1 MVRVRQ
7 MHEWV
12 VTEEEAVAIQ
22 QRLRAQVVVGDD
34 HGPIRRVAGLDVA
47 YRDPDTA
54 VGVVTV
60 LDAESLTVLDRAVV
74 RERIDFPYI
83 SGLFAFREVPALTR
97 ALEELTVEPDALVC
111 DGHGLAHPRRFGLAA
126 HLGVLTGLP
135 SIGVA
140 KNSYGEAGAPGPDRG
155 DWSPVTADGE
165 IVGRVLRTQPG
176 VKPIYVSVGH
186 RFTLD
191 SACELVLRL
200 APRYRLPETTRTADH
215 LGRIS

>member
-12 VTEEEAVAIQ
+12 VTEDAAVAIQ

-165 IVGRVLRTQPG
+165 IVGRVLRTQHG

>member
-1 MVRVRQ
+1 MVRVQR
-7 MHEWV
+7 MHEWAV
-12 VTEEEAVAIQ
+12 GEEEAVAIQ
-22 QRLRAQVVVGDD
+22 RRLRDRVRVTDD

-47 YRDPDTA
+47 YRDPDIA

-60 LDAESLTVLDRAVV
+60 LDSDSLAVIDRAVV
-74 RERIDFPYI
+74 RERIEFPYI

-97 ALEELTVEPDALVC
+97 ALETLSVEPDALIC

-140 KNSYGEAGAPGPDRG
+140 KNFHGPHTEPGRGRG
-155 DWSPVTADGE
+155 DWSPLLDGGE
-165 IVGRVLRTQPG
+165 TVGRALRTQPG
-176 VKPIYVSVGH
+176 VKPVFVSVGH

-191 SACELVLRL
+191 TACALVLRL

-215 LGRIS
+215 LGRLA

>member
-7 MHEWV
+7 LHEWV
-12 VTEEEAVAIQ
+12 VTEDEAVAIQ
-22 QRLRAQVVVGDD
+22 HRLRDRVVVADD
-34 HGPIRRVAGLDVA
+34 HGPVRRVAGLDVA

-54 VGVVTV
+54 IGVVTV
-60 LDAESLTVLDRAVV
+60 LDAESLTVLDQAVV
-74 RERIDFPYI
+74 RERVEFPYI
-83 SGLFAFREVPALTR
+83 SGLFAFREVPALTT
-97 ALEELTVEPDALVC
+97 ALTRPSVEPDALIC

-126 HLGVLTGLP
+126 HLGILTGLP

-140 KNSYGEAGAPGPDRG
+140 KKPYGVAGDPGPDRG
-155 DWSPVTADGE
+155 DWSPVTADGDL
-165 IVGRVLRTQPG
+165 VGRVLRTQPG
-176 VKPIYVSVGH
+176 VKPVYVSVGH

-191 SACELVLRL
+191 SACALVLRL

>member
-1 MVRVRQ
+1 MVQVRQ

-22 QRLRAQVVVGDD
+22 LRLRSQVAVGDD
-34 HGPIRRVAGLDVA
+34 HGPVRRVAGLDVA

-60 LDAESLTVLDRAVV
+60 LDAASLTVLDQAVV

-97 ALEELTVEPDALVC
+97 ALEKLTVEPDALVC

-140 KNSYGEAGAPGPDRG
+140 KNSYGEFSAPGPDRG
-155 DWSPVTADGE
+155 DWRPVTADGE
-165 IVGRVLRTQPG
+165 IVGRVLRTQRG
-176 VKPIYVSVGH
+176 VKPVFVSVGH

-191 SACELVLRL
+191 SACDLVLRL

>member
-7 MHEWV
+7 MHEWA
-12 VTEEEAVAIQ
+12 VTEDEAVAIQ
-22 QRLRAQVVVGDD
+22 QRLRTQVVVGDD
-34 HGPIRRVAGLDVA
+34 HGPVQRVAGLDVA
-47 YRDPDTA
+47 YRNPDIA

-60 LDAESLTVLDRAVV
+60 LDTESLTVLDRAVV
-74 RERIDFPYI
+74 RERIEFPYI

-97 ALEELTVEPDALVC
+97 ALEELAVEPDVLVC
-111 DGHGLAHPRRFGLAA
+111 DGHGLAHPRRFGLAT

-140 KNSYGEAGAPGPDRG
+140 KNSYGESPTPGPDRG
-155 DWSPVTADGE
+155 DWSPVSADGE
-165 IVGRVLRTQPG
+165 IVGRVLRTQRG

-191 SACELVLRL
+191 TACDLILRL

>member
-1 MVRVRQ
+1 MVRVQQ
-7 MHEWV
+7 MHEWT
-12 VTEEEAVAIQ
+12 VTEDEAIAIQ
-22 QRLRAQVVVGDD
+22 QGLRERVVVRDE

-47 YRDPDTA
+47 YRDPDIA

-60 LDAESLTVLDRAVV
+60 LDLESLAVLDQAVV
-74 RERIDFPYI
+74 RERIEFPYI

-97 ALEELTVEPDALVC
+97 ALEELTVEPDVLVC

-126 HLGVLTGLP
+126 HLGVLTDLP

-140 KNSYGEAGAPGPDRG
+140 KNSYGAATEPGPARG
-155 DWSPVTADGE
+155 DRSAVTSDGE

-191 SACELVLRL
+191 SACDLVLRL

>member
-12 VTEEEAVAIQ
+12 VSEEEAIAIQ
-22 QRLRAQVVVGDD
+22 QRLRAQVVVDDD
-34 HGPIRRVAGLDVA
+34 HGPVWRVAGLDVA

-54 VGVVTV
+54 IGVVTV
-60 LDAESLTVLDRAVV
+60 LDAESLTILDQAVI
-74 RERIDFPYI
+74 RERIEFPYI
-83 SGLFAFREVPALTR
+83 SGLFAFREIPALTR
-97 ALEELTVEPDALVC
+97 ALEELTAEPDVLVC
-111 DGHGLAHPRRFGLAA
+111 EGHGSAHPRRFGLAA

-140 KNSYGEAGAPGPDRG
+140 KNSYGEFSAPGPDRG
-155 DWSPVTADGE
+155 DWSPVTAEGE
-165 IVGRVLRTQPG
+165 IVGRALRTRRG
-176 VKPIYVSVGH
+176 IKPVYVSVGH

>member
-1 MVRVRQ
+1 MVRVRR
-7 MHEWV
+7 MHEWAV
-12 VTEEEAVAIQ
+12 GEREAVAIQ
-22 QRLRAQVVVGDD
+22 ERLRDRVRIADA

-47 YRDPDTA
+47 YRDPDIA

-60 LDAESLTVLDRAVV
+60 LDSDTLETVDSAVV
-74 RERIDFPYI
+74 RERIEFPYI

-97 ALEELTVEPDALVC
+97 ALEILTVEPDALVC

-126 HLGVLTGLP
+126 HLGVLTDLP

-140 KNSYGEAGAPGPDRG
+140 KNFHGPHTEPGPDRG
-155 DWSPVTADGE
+155 DRTPLLDGDE
-165 IVGRVLRTQPG
+165 IVGRALRTQPG
-176 VKPIYVSVGH
+176 VKPVFVSVGH

-191 SACELVLRL
+191 SACDLVLRL

-215 LGRIS
+215 LGRLA